1 MYEEFNTKIVLVTG
15 GTTGIGK
22 AAALAFAREGARVI
36 ICGRNENKSKDIL
49 ITAESEALDIFFKKT
64 DVSSSRE
71 IEDLIK
77 FILAKYGKLDI
88 AFNNAGIDGKNS
100 VTHEADIPTWD
111 EVIDINLNGV
121 FYCLKYELR
130 AMLKNGGGVIVNNAS
145 VSGHRGYRGNPAY
158 IASKHG
164 VIGLTKAAA
173 MEYADQNIRINSVSP
188 GIIITP
194 MFPPEQRDDPKF
206 QEWVKRVEPMKR
218 VASAEEVASSVLWLC
233 SDHSSFT
240 TGHDLAVDGGILAI

>member
-1 MYEEFNTKIVLVTG
+1 MYEELKTKIVLVTG

-36 ICGRNENKSKDIL
+36 ICGRNENRSKDIL
-49 ITAESEALDIFFKKT
+49 ATAAKESLHILFKKA
-64 DVSSSRE
+64 DVSSSTE
-71 IEDLIK
+71 VEDLIN
-77 FILAKYGKLDI
+77 FISDKYGRLDI
-88 AFNNAGIDGKNS
+88 AFNNAGIDGKKS
-100 VTHEADIPTWD
+100 VTHEADIPTWNK
-111 EVIDINLNGV
+111 VIDINLSGV
-121 FYCLKYELR
+121 FYCLKYEIKV
-130 AMLKNGGGVIVNNAS
+130 MLKNGGGAIVNNAS

-233 SDHSSFT
+233 STQASFT